1 MKCPSCGTEN
11 DVMQNRCKKCNRPL
25 AQSKDKGIG
34 LTNVSASSTTTFSP
48 TDVARRYKSEYSRAS
63 NDLTDRSIECIQEI
77 CGWIMTPK
85 VGSKELIEST
95 IKLIFRQFHIK
106 EVSIGLRSA
115 SDGRYRYVAMEG
127 MRANVWAE
135 HLGLSY
141 GKDTFFDNKT
151 YKGTQI
157 SKYTKLLL
165 AEDEPYDK
173 GEKKTYSEHLMLS
186 SARKAYDDSI
196 EGDYLDILVFGPEDQ
211 VLGWIEISGT
221 WDGKLPS
228 TKTIKTLEV
237 FASLLGIALS
247 RDPSIAGTELQIS
260 DQPSQKK

>member
-1 MKCPSCGTEN
+1 
-11 DVMQNRCKKCNRPL
+11 MQNRCKKCNLPL

-34 LTNVSASSTTTFSP
+34 RTNVSASSATAFSP
-48 TDVARRYKSEYSRAS
+48 TDVARRYKSDYSRAS
-63 NDLTDRSIECIQEI
+63 NDLTDRSIECIQEL
-77 CGWIMTPK
+77 CELIMTPK
-85 VGSKELIEST
+85 VGSKELTESI

-115 SDGRYRYVAMEG
+115 SDGRFRYVAMEG
-127 MRANVWAE
+127 MRANIWAE
-135 HLGLSY
+135 HVKLSY
-141 GKDTFFDNKT
+141 TKDVFFDSKK
-151 YKGTQI
+151 YKGTQV

-165 AEDEPYDK
+165 AEDEPYDD

-196 EGDYLDILVFGPEDQ
+196 EGDYLDILVFGPQDQ

-228 TKTIKTLEV
+228 PKIIRTIEV

-247 RDPSIAGTELQIS
+247 RDPSIAGTELQGS
-260 DQPSQKK
+260 DQPSKKK